1 MDDVA
6 PVVSLVKLDLAAE
19 GGEEPGSVESSS
31 SLAGMERE
39 MEEWA

>member
-1 MDDVA
+1 V
-6 PVVSLVKLDLAAE
+6 
-19 GGEEPGSVESSS
+19 EEPGSVESSR